1 MTVISALWCAIC
13 TWNKAGNSRMSVST
27 TKPRACYS
35 VICIKKRHH
44 PAKTWEI
51 VTKFVNWQIF
61 FVKEYFLFCHKDN
74 VGEPKRTCIMRKS
87 QLFCNCYHKILES
100 TSELTTRSLRQ
111 NVQFCHRSV
120 PIIRYF
126 QHLIEP
132 LFFHTW
138 GRFISHVIAF
148 ALALDLSSFV
158 CNHWCIRLTVTRLAH
173 IILSLSMKPV
183 NRIHLF

>member
-35 VICIKKRHH
+35 VICIKKTAPSGQNMRLW
-44 PAKTWEI
+44 PNLSTDK
-51 VTKFVNWQIF
+51 KM

-87 QLFCNCYHKILES
+87 KLFCNCNHKILQKHKWP
-100 TSELTTRSLRQ
+100 Q
-111 NVQFCHRSV
+111 NIQFCHRFV

-158 CNHWCIRLTVTRLAH
+158 CNHWCIRLTATRLAH